1 MVYRVHLQHL
11 ELDRLS
17 LFHRVARI
25 LDVGDAELRHWDK
38 ALDVAPQIHH
48 HALVHEAQYP
58 APQLGAH
65 GIRLADA
72 QPRIFLRLLQAQRDP
87 LVLGV
92 HVQDQYLDLVALL
105 HDFGVMLHPLGPRHF
120 GDVDQALDPRLEL
133 DERAV
138 VRDRDDLA
146 LHARAH
152 RVLRGH
158 VLPGVRLQL
167 LQAEADALALPV
179 DVEDLDLD
187 LLPDVHHLGWVRH
200 AAIAHVRDV
209 EQSVHAAQIDE
220 GAEVGDVLDD
230 AFPHLAHLQ
239 LLHQDVALGLAL
251 GFEQHATAHHDVA
264 ASLVQLDDLELEA
277 LAQEL
282 IDVGHAPQRDLAAGE
297 ERVHA
302 HQVHHHAAF
311 DLLDQRARHRLVL
324 LVGFADPLPD
334 PHEVGLLLRE
344 DDRAFL
350 ILEMLEE
357 DLDHV
362 PFFERARVLE
372 LVDRDRAFRL
382 EADVEDD
389 GGVGHA
395 QYLRF
400 DDLAFFD
407 VGERPLV
414 QLRHLRDFVRRILFV
429 QVGPNAEVGVSG
441 SGSGSFGLRLGRVF
455 RIYQHSGHR
464 FGCGFG
470 PRGPATIP
478 GLGNTS
484 SKT

>member
-1 MVYRVHLQHL
+1 MVDRIHLQHL
-11 ELDRLS
+11 ELDGLS
-17 LFHRVARI
+17 LFHGVSGI
-25 LDVGDAELRHWDK
+25 LDVGDAELGHGDEPF
-38 ALDVAPQIHH
+38 DVASQVHH
-48 HALVHEAQYP
+48 HALVHEAQHP

-65 GIRLADA
+65 RVRLTDA
-72 QPRIFLRLLQAQRDP
+72 QPGIFLRLLQAERNP

-92 HVQDQYLDLVALL
+92 HVQDQHLDLVALL
-105 HDFGVMLHPLGPRHF
+105 HDFGGMLHPLGPRHV
-120 GDVDQALDPRLEL
+120 GDMDQPLDPRLEL

-138 VRDRDDLA
+138 VRDRHHLA

-167 LQAEADALALPV
+167 LQAEADTLALPV
-179 DVEDLDLD
+179 DIEDFDLD
-187 LLPDVHHLGWVRH
+187 LLPDVHHLGRVRH
-200 AAIAHVRDV
+200 AAIAHVGDV
-209 EQSVHAAQIDE
+209 QQAVHAPEVDE
-220 GAEVGDVLDD
+220 GAEVRDVLHD
-230 AFPHLAHLQ
+230 ALPRLADLQ

-251 GFEQHATAHHDVA
+251 GFEQHAAAHHDVA
-264 ASLVQLDDLELEA
+264 APLVQLDDLELEA

-282 IDVGHAPQRDLAAGE
+282 VDVGHAPQGDLAAGE
-297 ERVHA
+297 ERIHA

-324 LVGFADPLPD
+324 LVGLADPLPD

-362 PFFERARVLE
+362 PFFEGARVLE
-372 LVDRDRAFRL
+372 LVDRHGAFRL

-400 DDLAFFD
+400 DDLPLFD

-429 QVGPNAEVGVSG
+429 QVGADAEVGVSG
-441 SGSGSFGLRLGRVF
+441 SGGGSFGLRLGRVF

-470 PRGPATIP
+470 PMGPGTIP
-478 GLGNTS
+478 GLRNTS
-484 SKT
+484 SQT